1 MIMVDSSSGER
12 TKLFEDLFHPS
23 KIIINHQ
30 KFDSFKKLVDW
41 CLEIIYPAVEDEIEY
56 KVIKEKF
63 EVSPSFSTVF
73 ENGLFIPHLKIENI
87 KKFYSLLIILPDFHP
102 IEPKT
107 KRAVRV
113 IFLLLS
119 PLNQS
124 FFEKHLN
131 ILALVSSLLRDIET
145 IKKISEFKT
154 SDEVYSYLKNLI

>member
-12 TKLFEDLFHPS
+12 TKLFEEIFHPS

-41 CLEIIYPAVEDEIEY
+41 CIDVIYPEIETEVEY
-56 KVIKEKF
+56 KIFKEKS
-63 EVSPSFSTVF
+63 ENSPSFSTVF
-73 ENGLFIPHLKIENI
+73 ENGLFIPHLKLENI
-87 KKFYSLLIILPDFHP
+87 KKFYSLFIVLSDYHP

-107 KRAVRV
+107 KRVVRV
-113 IFLLLS
+113 VFLLLS

-124 FFEKHLN
+124 FFENHLN
-131 ILALVSSLLRDIET
+131 VLALVSSLLRDLDT
-145 IKKISEFKT
+145 IKKLSEFKT